1 MYKEI
6 KSKII
11 ISEYY
16 KLKEKNR
23 DIKLLYYKNGLFIFE
38 NNLIVIS

>member
-16 KLKEKNR
+16 KLKDNR